1 MRWGKI
7 ILLFQAIITLMIG
20 IAFFSQLTVIGG
32 SDISQLKIDFTSGK
46 NLTENSSQTIDN
58 IRTRFSIAS
67 YVLLIIGLV
76 EVILI
81 MRLMS

>member
-7 ILLFQAIITLMIG
+7 VLLFQAIVTLIIG

-32 SDISQLKIDFTSGK
+32 SDISQLKIDFSSGNNSTMNTSQAI
-46 NLTENSSQTIDN
+46 ND
-58 IRTRFSIAS
+58 IRTRFTIAS
-67 YVLLIIGLV
+67 YVLLVIGLI